1 MTMDKDTT
9 DEIEKVREESRV
21 RQSRGAY
28 FWLIMVIYMV
38 AAPAL
43 GILVSRQISIDA
55 AKRTTRSSEQ
65 KLCAVV
71 ILSDDYYRKLA
82 PASTNPTVKAQAVAM
97 ANLRAQFHCP
107 PPKE

>member
-1 MTMDKDTT
+1 MDKATT
-9 DEIEKVREESRV
+9 DEIAAVREESRT

-28 FWLIMVIYMV
+28 FWLIMVAYMV
-38 AAPAL
+38 AAPAIA
-43 GILVSRQISIDA
+43 ILVSVNA
-55 AKRTTRSSEQ
+55 AQRATRSSEM

-82 PASTNPTVKAQAVAM
+82 PASTNQTVKDQARAM
-97 ANLRAQFHCP
+97 ADLRVKFHCP

>member
-1 MTMDKDTT
+1 MDKDTT
-9 DEIEKVREESRV
+9 DEIAAVREEGRI

-28 FWLIMVIYMV
+28 FWIIMVAYMV
-38 AAPAL
+38 AAPAIA
-43 GILVSRQISIDA
+43 ILVSVNA
-55 AKRTTRSSEQ
+55 AQRATRSSEM

-82 PASTNPTVKAQAVAM
+82 PVSTNPTIKAQAVAM
-97 ANLRAQFHCP
+97 ADLRLKFHCP

>member
-1 MTMDKDTT
+1 VDKATT
-9 DEIEKVREESRV
+9 DEIAAVREEQRA

-28 FWLIMVIYMV
+28 FWLIMVAYMV

-43 GILVSRQISIDA
+43 AILVSRQISITTA
-55 AKRTTRSSEQ
+55 QRTTHSSEQ

-71 ILSDDYYRKLA
+71 ILSDDFYRKLA
-82 PASTNPTVKAQAVAM
+82 PTSTNPTVKAQAKAM
-97 ANLRAQFHCP
+97 SDLRAQFHCP